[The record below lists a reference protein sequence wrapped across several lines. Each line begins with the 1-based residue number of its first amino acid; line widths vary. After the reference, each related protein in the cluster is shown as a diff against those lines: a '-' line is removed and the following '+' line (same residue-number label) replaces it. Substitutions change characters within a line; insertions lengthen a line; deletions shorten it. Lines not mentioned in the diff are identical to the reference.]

1 MKTDNRRNLTSQ
13 MAYLAG
19 FFDGEGCIRL
29 KKSYRPQANNFYLTV
44 QVSNSDRLVLE
55 DFKTMFAG
63 SVTKRGRSKNFDIYM
78 WECHTANAADFLR
91 AMQGFLRTK
100 RPQAIYALSV
110 HDNLPAMT
118 YEQRLEA
125 HDKLSAMKLEVIGNI
140 YENRELLETTN
151 DI

>member
-55 DFKTMFAG
+55 DFKNMFGG
-63 SVTKRGRSKNFDIYM
+63 SVTLRGKSKNFDMFM
-78 WECHTANAADFLR
+78 WECHTANAGDFLR

-100 RPQAIYALSV
+100 RPQAIYALAV
-110 HDNLPAMT
+110 HDNLPNMT

-125 HDKLSAMKLEVIGNI
+125 HDKLCAMKLEVIGNI
-140 YENRELLETTN
+140 YENSELLK
-151 DI
+151 